1 MERRWRRTAAVAAIV
16 LGVTGA
22 GAGLFASFA
31 GAAPHAA
38 GPGSYEPVLDPAN
51 FVSVIDNPYYPL
63 PVGRVLVYKGL
74 KDGTT
79 QVDTVTVTS
88 GTKVLEGIT
97 GTAISDVAKHKGTLL
112 EKTTDWYAQDKQ
124 GNVWYLGEATKHYN
138 PDGTI
143 DTSGSWT
150 ADVNDG
156 EPGIIMEAHPQVPDA
171 YRQEFLA
178 GQAADTGWVVD
189 LGGSFTVPYGT
200 VHNVMTSLE
209 ATQVEPGVYDQ
220 KVYAPG
226 IGIVFENALT
236 EVETAKLV
244 SVTG

>member
-1 MERRWRRTAAVAAIV
+1 MERRWKKTAVASALV

-22 GAGLFASFA
+22 GTALFVSFA
-31 GAAPHAA
+31 GAAA
-38 GPGSYEPVLDPAN
+38 GPSTTVGYEPVLDPAN

-88 GTKVLEGIT
+88 ATRVIEGIT
-97 GTAISDVAKHKGTLL
+97 GTAISDVAKHNGTLL
-112 EKTTDWYAQDKQ
+112 EKTTDWYAQDSQ
-124 GNVWYLGEATKHYN
+124 GNVWYLGEDTKHYN
-138 PDGTI
+138 ANGTI
-143 DTSGSWT
+143 DTSGSWV

-171 YRQEFLA
+171 YRQELLA

-189 LGGSFTVPYGT
+189 LGGKFTVPYGT